1 MGTEEL
7 EAQIKVAADKV
18 VALKAEKAGKPVI
31 DAAVKGLLALKDQ
44 LPDGHPQKPKP
55 KKKKGG
61 GGGDA
66 APAKAQPQPKGKKG
80 AAAAPAAESK
90 KPAAAKP
97 AAAKPAAAD
106 AGAPAEDAAEPS
118 AKAFHFGEEQEASS
132 PTTLFDVSG
141 NVSFPKQEEEIL
153 AYWKKI
159 DAFHTQL
166 KKSES
171 YGKEYV
177 FYDGPPFAT
186 GLPHYGHILAG
197 NIKDIVTRYATM
209 NGHHCQRR
217 FGWDCHGL
225 PVEFEIDKKIGV
237 STRDDVLNLSKATNS
252 KLREDNNF
260 TGVAA
265 YNHECRSTVTRYV
278 SEWETVVTRM
288 GRWID
293 FENDYKTMDMTFME
307 SVWWVFSRLWEQG
320 LVYQGF
326 KVMPY
331 STKINTPLS
340 NFEAGQNYQD
350 VSDPEVV
357 VTFPL
362 LEEPDVC
369 FVAWTTTP
377 WTLPSNLALCCHP
390 KFEYCRVERTD
401 EKAGTTRIY
410 IVGEARLEAFQKWA
424 GTKNA
429 SYKVL
434 STCLGSDLKGK
445 AYQPLFPFF
454 AGRPNCFQM
463 LNDTYVTDDAGTGIV
478 HQAPAFG
485 EDDFRVCVAAGVITK
500 TDVVCPVDDN
510 GCFTDEVIHGDVVN
524 CDIAGVWFKDAD
536 KTIVQYLKK
545 GGRTVFSG
553 TLKHNYPFCWRSDTP
568 LMYRIVPSYFVAV
581 EKIKERCVESNNQT
595 HWTPAFVKEKRFH
608 NWLVDARDWCISRN
622 RYWGTPIPLWVS
634 EDGKETFV
642 PGSVADLEKA
652 CGAEPGSITDLHKHH
667 MDLITIPDPR
677 GADYPPLK
685 RLEEVFDCWF
695 ESGSMPYASFHYP
708 FENKEF
714 FEANFPADFIAEG
727 IDQTRGWFYT
737 LIVLSTALFDKP
749 PFKNNIVNGLVL
761 AADGKKMSKR
771 LKNYDDPTLVVNQH
785 SADALR
791 LYLINSPVVR
801 ADKLKFETAGVK
813 GVVRD
818 VFLPWWNAYRF
829 FVQTVGQCERE
840 TGCKFVPS
848 SCTDTSKF
856 NVLDRWI
863 QAAVQNVVRWVH
875 CEMEAYRL
883 YTVIPKLLKFIENLT
898 NWYVKLN
905 RSRLKGE
912 SGPDERQLAL
922 SNLYN
927 VLLTIAITMGPFTP
941 FLSEAMYQ
949 NLCLLQPAAEREGSI
964 HFLRIPQPNLSAIDE
979 LIEQAA
985 EDMFASIVLGRKIRD
1000 QVKQSVKIPLKKAT
1014 IIHHDAERLRAIKPL
1029 IDYIKSELNVWDVEF
1044 VSDADKFVSFVM
1056 EPNKKLL
1063 GKRYGKQL
1071 KEIAALMA
1079 GLQLQQV
1086 AALKAGGDA
1095 IQLEGSQV
1103 FEILADDI
1111 EICTIAKDTVPAN
1124 CALESD
1130 GNMTVMLDTS
1140 VDQAQKDM
1148 GTARDFAARVQKLRK
1163 SAGLREHDEVE
1174 VWYGAGEAASAIA
1187 NNLDYTNS
1195 ILKVATLM
1203 PVECM
1208 PDTAVVIA
1216 HEIDR
1221 SGKQVSITLTNR
1233 AIALDMDKLT
1243 AKYGADQAAIAQAF
1257 MSSMDFAVARD
1268 MLTEGVGR
1276 ELVIK
1281 RHNGDDIT
1289 LDFELGKNSF
1299 LGVADLVASKSS
1311 KK

>member
-7 EAQIKVAADKV
+7 EAQIKAASEKV
-18 VALKAEKAGKPVI
+18 VSLKGEKAEKPAI
-31 DAAVKGLLALKDQ
+31 DAAVKELLALKEQ
-44 LPDGHPQKPKP
+44 LPEGHPQKPKP

-61 GGGDA
+61 GGNA
-66 APAKAQPQPKGKKG
+66 APAKAQPGPKGKKG
-80 AAAAPAAESK
+80 AKPAAEPK
-90 KPAAAKP
+90 KPAAAAKP
-97 AAAKPAAAD
+97 AAPAAPA
-106 AGAPAEDAAEPS
+106 AGAPAEGAVES
-118 AKAFHFGEEQEASS
+118 TAKTFHFGEINTDGA
-132 PTTLFDVSG
+132 TTLFDVSG
-141 NVSFPKQEEEIL
+141 NVSFPKQEEAIL
-153 AYWKKI
+153 TYWKEI

-166 KKSES
+166 KKSEA

-209 NGHHCQRR
+209 TGHHCSRR

-225 PVEFEIDKKIGV
+225 PVEFEIDKALGI
-237 STRDDVLNLSKATNS
+237 STKDDVLNLCKATND
-252 KLREDNNF
+252 KLLPDNDF

-278 SEWETVVTRM
+278 GEWETVVTRM

-293 FENDYKTMDMTFME
+293 FQDDYKTMDVDFME

-320 LVYQGF
+320 LVYKGF

-350 VSDPEVV
+350 VNDPEVV
-357 VTFPL
+357 VAFPL
-362 LEEPDVC
+362 VDEPDVS

-390 KFEYCRVERTD
+390 KFEYCRLERTD
-401 EKAGTTRIY
+401 DKAGTTKVY
-410 IVGEARLEAFQKWA
+410 IVGEKRLEAFQKWA

-434 STCLGSDLKGK
+434 SKCLGSDLKGK
-445 AYQPLFPFF
+445 KYEPLFPFF
-454 AGRPNCFQM
+454 KGRANCFQM
-463 LNDTYVTDDAGTGIV
+463 LNDRYVTDDAGTGIV

-485 EDDFRVCVAAGVITK
+485 EDDFRVCKMADIISN

-510 GCFTDEVIHGDVVN
+510 GCFTDEVIHADVVG
-524 CDIAGVWFKDAD
+524 CDIANVWFKDAD

-545 GGRTVFSG
+545 AGRTVFCG
-553 TLKHNYPFCWRSDTP
+553 TLKHSYPFCWRSDTP
-568 LMYRIVPSYFVAV
+568 LMYKIVPSYFVAV
-581 EKIKERCVESNNQT
+581 EKIKDRCVESNNQT

-634 EDGKETFV
+634 EDGTETFV
-642 PGSVADLEKA
+642 PGSIADLEKA
-652 CGAEPGSITDLHKHH
+652 CGCVPGTITDLHKHH
-667 MDLITIPDPR
+667 MDEVTIPDPR
-677 GADYPPLK
+677 GGDYPPMK

-737 LIVLSTALFDKP
+737 LIVLSTALFDKA

-771 LKNYDDPTLVVNQH
+771 LKNYDDPTIVVNQH

-829 FVQTVGQCERE
+829 FVQTVGQCERD
-840 TGCKFVPS
+840 TGQKFVVS
-848 SCTDTSKF
+848 SVADTSKM

-875 CEMEAYRL
+875 QEMTAYRL
-883 YTVIPKLLKFIENLT
+883 YSVIPKLLKFIENLT

-912 SGPDERQLAL
+912 AGVDDRQMAL
-922 SNLYN
+922 SNLFN
-927 VLLTIAITMGPFTP
+927 VLLTIATAMSPFTP

-949 NLCLLQPAAEREGSI
+949 NLRLLQPEAEREGSI
-964 HFLRIPQPNLSAIDE
+964 HFLRIPEPNLSAIDE
-979 LIEQAA
+979 SIETAV
-985 EDMFASIVLGRKIRD
+985 EDMCSAIVLGRKIRD
-1000 QVKQSVKIPLKKAT
+1000 QVNTVVKIPLKKAT
-1014 IIHHDAERLRAIKPL
+1014 IIHHDAARLETIKCL
-1029 IDYIKSELNVWDVEF
+1029 TDFIKSELNVFDVEL

-1056 EPNKKLL
+1056 QPNKKHL

-1071 KEIAALMA
+1071 KQIEKLMKSLDLA
-1079 GLQLQQV
+1079 QV
-1086 AALKAGGDA
+1086 AALKAGGDP
-1095 IQLEGSQV
+1095 IQLQGDGEV
-1103 FEILADDI
+1103 FDILADDI
-1111 EICTIAKDTVPAN
+1111 EICTIALDSVPAD
-1124 CALESD
+1124 CSLVSD

-1140 VDQAQKDM
+1140 IGQKQKDM
-1148 GTARDFAARVQKLRK
+1148 GVARDFAARVQKLRK
-1163 SAGLREHDEVE
+1163 AAGLREHDEVE
-1174 VWYGAGEAASAIA
+1174 VWYGAGDAGSAIE
-1187 NNLDYTNS
+1187 NNLEYTNG

-1203 PVECM
+1203 QLECM
-1208 PDTAVVIA
+1208 PSNAVVIA
-1216 HEIDR
+1216 HEKEE
-1221 SGKQVSITLTNR
+1221 GKLTSITLTNR
-1233 AIALDMDKLT
+1233 SVVLDMDKLT
-1243 AKYGADQAAIAQAF
+1243 AKYGATDAAVAQAF
-1257 MSSMDFAVARD
+1257 MGSMDFCVAKD
-1268 MLTEGVGR
+1268 MLTEGAAR
-1276 ELVIK
+1276 EVVIQRLNASK
-1281 RHNGDDIT
+1281 TFDSMT
-1289 LDFELGKNSF
+1289 FDFELGQNSF
-1299 LGVADLVASKSS
+1299 LSVADLYASK
-1311 KK
+1311 K